1 MQYFIALY
9 RTVIP
14 EESSAT
20 MNWVFDLFDLLTGE
34 VAKDLED
41 ILAAAII
48 WSTLALAG
56 RYSEGGGSE
65 EDIPYLEQKY
75 LNSILFLHASLL

>member
-1 MQYFIALY
+1 
-9 RTVIP
+9 
-14 EESSAT
+14 